1 MATLSIMESKG
12 FVMALAARK
21 GVAKRANGAQ
31 LAQNRI
37 KREKSHITVEFLDSF
52 LYKMPNT
59 ESPSGMTRLPS

>member
-1 MATLSIMESKG
+1 
-12 FVMALAARK
+12 MALAARK